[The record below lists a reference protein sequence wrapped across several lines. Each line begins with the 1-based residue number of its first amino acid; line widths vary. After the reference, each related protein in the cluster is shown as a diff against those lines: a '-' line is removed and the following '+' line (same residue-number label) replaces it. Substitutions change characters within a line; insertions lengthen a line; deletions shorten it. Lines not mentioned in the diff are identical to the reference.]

1 VELADL
7 KTISNY
13 IADLHG
19 LLRNGTLAEK
29 KSFVRSF
36 IKEVKVT
43 GDDVLLTYTMPMLP
57 RGIIV
62 EKLPVLSTVHN
73 GGR

>member
-1 VELADL
+1 MELADL